1 MNTVKRIIELH
12 GGMDA
17 LKAEY
22 IRLENPGYMR
32 LVIERV
38 GIGPHSGDLVSVAHY
53 YEQNG
58 DAMRDPE
65 IVFEVEPLG
74 WTPVEYTQ
82 DNLAVYQRLVWTDPE
97 TKEIICAPRAL
108 KSVKEFAEMWDTNLR
123 EQGFI
128 KAMEQ
133 LVAARVGSME
143 VISDRV

>member
-1 MNTVKRIIELH
+1 METIKRIIELH
-12 GGMDA
+12 GGMVA
-17 LKAEY
+17 LAAEY

-32 LVIERV
+32 LVIEHV
-38 GIGPHSGDLVSVAHY
+38 GIGPHNGDLVSVAHY

-65 IVFEVEPLG
+65 IVFEVEPLW

-82 DNLAVYQRLVWTDPE
+82 DNLGVYQRLLWNDPE
-97 TKEIICAPRAL
+97 TKDVMCAPRAL
-108 KSVKEFAEMWDTNLR
+108 NSVKKFAKMWDTNLR

-133 LVAARVGSME
+133 LVAARAGTME
-143 VISDRV
+143 VVNDRV